1 MIRKGRILE
10 MAEIKYEIVK
20 ELGVISENSR
30 GWTKELNLVSWNDK
44 PAKFDIRDW
53 APDHEKMGKGVSLTE
68 EEMETLVQLFNDRN
82 EEDSFE

>member
-1 MIRKGRILE
+1 
-10 MAEIKYEIVK
+10 MAEFKYEIVK
-20 ELGVISENSR
+20 ELGVISEGAR

-44 PAKFDIRDW
+44 PPKYDIRDW

-68 EEMETLVQLFNDRN
+68 EEMEALMELFNARD

>member
-1 MIRKGRILE
+1 
-10 MAEIKYEIVK
+10 MAEFKYEILK
-20 ELGVISENSR
+20 ELGVISEGAR

-44 PAKFDIRDW
+44 PPKYDIRDW

-68 EEMETLVQLFNDRN
+68 EEMEALMELFNARD

>member
-1 MIRKGRILE
+1 
-10 MAEIKYEIVK
+10 MAEIKCEIVK

>member
-1 MIRKGRILE
+1 MKK
-10 MAEIKYEIVK
+10 MAEFKYEIVK
-20 ELGVISENSR
+20 ELGVISEGAR

-44 PAKFDIRDW
+44 PPKYDIRDW

-68 EEMETLVQLFNDRN
+68 EEMEALMELFNARD